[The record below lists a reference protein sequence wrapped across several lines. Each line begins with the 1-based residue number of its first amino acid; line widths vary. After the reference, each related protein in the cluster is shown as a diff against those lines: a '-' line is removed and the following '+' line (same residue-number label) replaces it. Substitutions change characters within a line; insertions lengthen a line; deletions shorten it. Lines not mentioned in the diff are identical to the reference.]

1 MRFMMAMPLVLLPLL
16 GTAAQADANKAESNT
31 RMDVMCEATMSALAD
46 NARAHGQP
54 SAALSKVAYAAHAS
68 WLRSHPD
75 ADAGVYRT
83 AQKVRAASI
92 RQAMH
97 DGRITLA
104 DTMSRMVACHTR
116 YEGAPQMVASLD

>member
-1 MRFMMAMPLVLLPLL
+1 MMAMPLVLLPLL
-16 GTAAQADANKAESNT
+16 GTAAQAAPSS
-31 RMDVMCEATMSALAD
+31 RMDTMCEATMTALAD

-116 YEGAPQMVASLD
+116 YEGANQMVASLD

>member
-16 GTAAQADANKAESNT
+16 GTAAQAAPNADA
-31 RMDVMCEATMSALAD
+31 VCEATFTALVD

-92 RQAMH
+92 RQAMY

-104 DTMSRMVACHTR
+104 DTMHRMVACHTR
-116 YEGAPQMVASLD
+116 YEGANQMVASLD